1 MGNNVLPARAGD
13 VLRVSLLMPRVEG
26 GARTVIGTLAA
37 ERLLDAATLLGLF
50 ALLGYVLL
58 DGVGAPNGARLAI
71 VAAAVVLAAAAVAGG
86 LALARRRGRGQRLRD
101 FVAPMTSAIRE
112 LRGRHGAVMLAA
124 TLAIWL
130 LEAGTWYGVGLAA
143 DLGMEPI
150 EALYLVA
157 LASVFVL
164 IPSGPGYAGTL
175 DAAVV
180 FGVEAIGAGGA
191 AAVSYLLLLRFVLL
205 VPITLAGLAV
215 LVARYGGWQS
225 RRAATSPMGSGAS

>member
-13 VLRVSLLMPRVEG
+13 VLRVSLLVPRVKS

-71 VAAAVVLAAAAVAGG
+71 VAGGAVVLAALAVGAF
-86 LALARRRGRGQRLRD
+86 ALARRRGRGERPRA
-101 FVAPMTSAIRE
+101 FIAPMIAAIRE
-112 LRGRHGAVMLAA
+112 LRSRHGAAMLGV
-124 TLAIWL
+124 TLVIWL
-130 LEAGTWYGVGLAA
+130 FEAGTWYGVGIAA
-143 DLGMEPI
+143 DLGLEPI
-150 EALYLVA
+150 EALYVVA

-180 FGVEAIGAGGA
+180 FGVEAIGGGGGE
-191 AAVSYLLLLRFVLL
+191 AVSYLLLLRFVLL

-225 RRAATSPMGSGAS
+225 RRAAGAPLGSGA